1 MATNKS
7 ISLINLFRSGS
18 ISSSCKYA
26 ATRKTFARILDTLL
40 AWSFFQGLVINS
52 NHVYWKSSLAQLYVT
67 VLTLLFFAGG
77 FIHGLNNLTYGIY
90 VEKIRFVGILQ
101 VHIYNFF
108 FKFLHLLRV
117 LISSFLGLFS
127 ENSDSILC
135 CCTVRDLV

>member
-40 AWSFFQGLVINS
+40 AWSFFQG
-52 NHVYWKSSLAQLYVT
+52 
-67 VLTLLFFAGG
+67 G

-101 VHIYNFF
+101 
-108 FKFLHLLRV
+108 
-117 LISSFLGLFS
+117 
-127 ENSDSILC
+127 
-135 CCTVRDLV
+135 